1 MLIDWYGCITD
12 SPDEDT
18 EMWIVKPIPDNSAI
32 IHLNSILCC
41 THLIPVFG
49 QNFVDCSL
57 GLTFSD
63 SLDAFLFYY
72 VNKYANHHMHKIVF

>member
-63 SLDAFLFYY
+63 SLDAFLFCY